1 MLPRNPL
8 HGLPCPD
15 CGHLFNSHAPQ
26 PCNCPVIRLSDVPFA
41 DVKALFAEA
50 GLSVVRREG

>member
-1 MLPRNPL
+1 MLPPNPL

-26 PCNCPVIRLSDVPFA
+26 PCNCRVIRLSDVPFA

-50 GLSVVRREG
+50 GLSVVA